1 MSSIGSC
8 KPKRP
13 RASPKGRGTDV
24 IWGDVET
31 ASLIEHV
38 LGEKSADEDGDGKV
52 SLAAVMFFES
62 AEHFVG
68 FQPLMED
75 HFQGFD
81 VAGDG

>member
-1 MSSIGSC
+1 
-8 KPKRP
+8 
-13 RASPKGRGTDV
+13 
-24 IWGDVET
+24 
-31 ASLIEHV
+31 
-38 LGEKSADEDGDGKV
+38 
-52 SLAAVMFFES
+52 MFFES